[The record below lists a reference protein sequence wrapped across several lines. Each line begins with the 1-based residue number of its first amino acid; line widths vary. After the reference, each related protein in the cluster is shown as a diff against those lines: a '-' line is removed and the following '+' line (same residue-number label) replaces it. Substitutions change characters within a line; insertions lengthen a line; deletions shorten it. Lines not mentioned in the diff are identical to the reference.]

1 MVAKFAKLKE
11 YITIGSYAVAVA
23 TVYLMYAGIKESVAE
38 AKADAKQANDGFY
51 QQGIALNKLN
61 DQFSMILQ
69 LQGFDKDKIAQ
80 WREMPKQPP
89 IDSATGLLIPN
100 SEWLYIFPNMME
112 GRIMKITDS
121 VKVVS
126 VTAWKVGEKK

>member
-1 MVAKFAKLKE
+1 MVDKIKE
-11 YITIGSYAVAVA
+11 YWMIGGYAIAIA
-23 TVYLMYAGIKESVAE
+23 TVYLMFAGLKETVAE
-38 AKADAKQANDGFY
+38 TAKKTDALSEGFY
-51 QQGIALNKLN
+51 QQSLTVNKLN
-61 DQFSMILQ
+61 DNFSMLLQ

-80 WREMPKQPP
+80 WREMPKSPP

-100 SEWLYIFPNMME
+100 EEWLYIFPDMHE